1 MQRQGANPNDMQPAD
16 FICDFS
22 LRPWD
27 GAFPMVEGHRG
38 SLISGDCLT
47 IAYADVILSQRTSIE
62 PGQYTCTMC
71 LESRNEPCWQSP
83 ARPEAVICRRCI
95 RQGAT
100 RLEKDPDWDWLKPT
114 AETAHAPSHPHR

>member
-1 MQRQGANPNDMQPAD
+1 MQREGANPERMEVSD
-16 FICDFS
+16 FLCDFS

-47 IAYADVILSQRTSIE
+47 LAYRWVVLDGETSLP
-62 PGQYTCTMC
+62 PGSYRCTMC
-71 LESRNEPCWQSP
+71 LETRDDPCWQSP
-83 ARPEAVICRRCI
+83 VREEAVICRRCI

-100 RLEKDPDWDWLKPT
+100 RLDKDPDWAWQKPT
-114 AETAHAPSHPHR
+114 GEPDESGPSE